1 MRKTKKLFQF
11 YAVTEREREDEYKEE
26 LRKFFFFFGKRNMSN
41 AADTNYFTIFLQTVV
56 VAYVIFK

>member
-26 LRKFFFFFGKRNMSN
+26 LRIFFFWERNMSN